1 MKFSQE
7 QLQAI
12 NESGHDIL
20 VNAGAGSGKTAV
32 LTNRL
37 IRLINNGVKI
47 DELIVLTF
55 TNPAANEMKER
66 LRKELKQTNTP
77 NAKEALQKIDVA
89 NIQTFDGFI
98 NEFIKKY
105 HYLLNMKQDFTIID
119 SVISKKVKT
128 EFLDQIF
135 EDLYLAKDANFLEL
149 INTYTIDNDD
159 NIKKSLLEMYDKLI
173 LNPNYLKI
181 LEYIDNEFN
190 LDVINKLLDEYLKI
204 MKTSVNNM
212 TSYLDELALYTAN
225 PKLLDKY
232 QEIVQ
237 LIDNL
242 NKCNCYDD
250 FYAWKSL
257 SFPDKVRSQK
267 NVDPDEKASFDI
279 VHDKIKNDFTKL
291 NSLLIYPNDTYIK
304 EAYLNTKNSTKAIC
318 DILLKLDALLKQYK
332 DLHNVYEFNDLA
344 TKAIQILKENDDIRE
359 KIKNHTK
366 EILIDEYQDTSD
378 MQEELIKLI
387 ANNNVY
393 MVGDIK
399 QSIYGFRN
407 ANPNLFKAKFEE
419 LKTTGVI
426 NFTNNFRSRH
436 NVLDVVNVIFS
447 KLMSENIGG
456 VIYNENHKLNCGFTD
471 YQKFDDN
478 SYDLKIYTYST
489 KEMKALEDIYKEQ
502 EIEAF
507 IICQKIKK
515 MLNTKT
521 IYDKDSQ
528 TFRPLMLKDIAIITS
543 TKTNFDT
550 YKKIFEYNGLPL
562 QIIKDEE
569 ISNSEEIYA
578 INSLLKLIYFFDK
591 TSENFN
597 DFKYALISFLRSFIY
612 QTSDNAI
619 YEIITSPSIKEA
631 LKNKIPSLYEKL
643 KELNQKYLTI
653 SLTNLMIT
661 IYQEFDVYG
670 KIILLDN
677 VEASEEKLMYLSDL
691 IDKLSALDYQLIDV
705 INFLNLL
712 KEDDSFKYTIKGE
725 TTFSNNTI
733 RMLTIHASK
742 GLEYP
747 VCFFPDMYKQFNKN
761 DFKQL
766 MMYTKNYHF
775 ILPFIEEFN
784 KTPNIKFILEK
795 NAYEEALVS
804 EELRKLYVA
813 FTRAREQIILVM
825 PEDDKTSELSENAK
839 KEANSFLKLL
849 CLIKDDLTPFITK
862 INLTS
867 LNLSKEYE
875 LLIKQ
880 KQYIPTFTKKL
891 TFIDTSSK
899 KVAVNEY
906 KASKKVLLPSI
917 SEQKLMDIGT
927 KFHKALE
934 ISQMD
939 INIIDSLHFSSDI
952 KMHLKA
958 FLNNEFIKSLQIIN
972 HYHEYAF
979 SYEKDHNEINGVMD
993 LVLETPDAFYIID
1006 YKLSNIDDVAYQKQ
1020 LNIYREYLKTITTK
1034 PIYTYLYS
1042 IYKNEFK
1049 KV

>member
-1 MKFSQE
+1 MKYVCLS
-7 QLQAI
+7 
-12 NESGHDIL
+12 D
-20 VNAGAGSGKTAV
+20 
-32 LTNRL
+32 
-37 IRLINNGVKI
+37 
-47 DELIVLTF
+47 
-55 TNPAANEMKER
+55 
-66 LRKELKQTNTP
+66 
-77 NAKEALQKIDVA
+77 
-89 NIQTFDGFI
+89 
-98 NEFIKKY
+98 
-105 HYLLNMKQDFTIID
+105 
-119 SVISKKVKT
+119 
-128 EFLDQIF
+128 
-135 EDLYLAKDANFLEL
+135 
-149 INTYTIDNDD
+149 
-159 NIKKSLLEMYDKLI
+159 KSI
-173 LNPNYLKI
+173 
-181 LEYIDNEFN
+181 
-190 LDVINKLLDEYLKI
+190 
-204 MKTSVNNM
+204 
-212 TSYLDELALYTAN
+212 
-225 PKLLDKY
+225 
-232 QEIVQ
+232 
-237 LIDNL
+237 
-242 NKCNCYDD
+242 
-250 FYAWKSL
+250 
-257 SFPDKVRSQK
+257 
-267 NVDPDEKASFDI
+267 
-279 VHDKIKNDFTKL
+279 
-291 NSLLIYPNDTYIK
+291 
-304 EAYLNTKNSTKAIC
+304 
-318 DILLKLDALLKQYK
+318 
-332 DLHNVYEFNDLA
+332 
-344 TKAIQILKENDDIRE
+344 
-359 KIKNHTK
+359 
-366 EILIDEYQDTSD
+366 
-378 MQEELIKLI
+378 
-387 ANNNVY
+387 
-393 MVGDIK
+393 
-399 QSIYGFRN
+399 
-407 ANPNLFKAKFEE
+407 
-419 LKTTGVI
+419 
-426 NFTNNFRSRH
+426 
-436 NVLDVVNVIFS
+436 
-447 KLMSENIGG
+447 
-456 VIYNENHKLNCGFTD
+456 FTD

-521 IYDKDSQ
+521 IYDKESQ
-528 TFRPLMLKDIAIITS
+528 TFRPLMLKDI
-543 TKTNFDT
+543 
-550 YKKIFEYNGLPL
+550 
-562 QIIKDEE
+562 
-569 ISNSEEIYA
+569 
-578 INSLLKLIYFFDK
+578 DK

-612 QTSDNAI
+612 QTSDDAI

-958 FLNNEFIKSLQIIN
+958 FLNNEFIKSIQNIN

>member
-181 LEYIDNEFN
+181 LEHIDNEFN

-204 MKTSVNNM
+204 MKTLVNNM

-250 FYAWKSL
+250 FYAWESF
-257 SFPDKVRSQK
+257 SFPAEVRKQK
-267 NVDPDEKASFDI
+267 SVDPDEKASFDI
-279 VHDKIKNDFTKL
+279 VHDKIRNDFKKL
-291 NSLLIYPNDTYIK
+291 KSLLIYPNDTYIK
-304 EAYLNTKNSTKAIC
+304 DAYLNTKNSTKAIC

-436 NVLDVVNVIFS
+436 NVLDVVNIIFS

-456 VIYNENHKLNCGFTD
+456 VTYDANHKLNCGFTD

-478 SYDLKIYTYST
+478 SYDLKIYTYSI

-507 IICQKIKK
+507 IICKKIKK

-543 TKTNFDT
+543 TKTNFDI

-597 DFKYALISFLRSFIY
+597 DFKYALISFLRSFLY
-612 QTSDNAI
+612 QTSDDAI

-631 LKNKIPSLYEKL
+631 LKNKLPSLYEKL

-1034 PIYTYLYS
+1034 LIYTYLYS